1 MLPWNA
7 EDLTFDE
14 TRFSGTARL
23 FPLSDLVMFP
33 NVMQPLHIF
42 EPRYRD
48 LLNEALDSDGLIAM
62 SVLSPGWESNYEGRP
77 PIMPH
82 ACLGKIVT
90 HQRTDKGEYNVL
102 LLGLRRVLIENE
114 LPPTDSF
121 RRAKVALLDDCCETE
136 LDGERENLQIS
147 LIKAFQENLPE
158 GQTASPPILD
168 MLSAEIPLSVL
179 TDLVSFALPLEYRL
193 KCQLLGETDIDR
205 RAWMLLEAL
214 HGPLKRPSSVRRKNT
229 STSPPGHLPPFS
241 LN

>member
-14 TRFSGTARL
+14 NRFNGTVRL

-62 SVLSPGWESNYEGRP
+62 SVLAPGWETDYEGRP

-90 HQRTDKGEYNVL
+90 HQRTDNGEYNVL
-102 LLGLRRVLIENE
+102 LLGVRRVLIESE
-114 LPPTDSF
+114 LPSEQSF
-121 RRAKVALLDDCCETE
+121 RKAEVTLLSDCCETE
-136 LDGERENLQIS
+136 VDDQREELQIS

-158 GQTASPPILD
+158 NQTANPPILD
-168 MLSAEIPLSVL
+168 LLSAEIPLSVL
-179 TDLVSFALPLEYRL
+179 TDLVSFALPLEYQL
-193 KCQLLGETDIDR
+193 KCQLLGETNIDR
-205 RAWMLLEAL
+205 RALMLLESL
-214 HGPLKRPSSVRRKNT
+214 DGPRDREEKKASKSMPG
-229 STSPPGHLPPFS
+229 PPPPFS